1 MTPRIDWLRV
11 TVYAALLVGL
21 CGLATLAGWLIER
34 FIARYGP
41 WIMAHADPI
50 IAAVLTVWA
59 GTMLRRR
66 SATGR
71 LTPCSSSAS
80 VSTPTGCLS
89 RATG

>member
-34 FIARYGP
+34 FIAWAGP

-50 IAAVLTVWA
+50 IAVVLTVCA
-59 GTMLRRR
+59 VLLAVLAVAER
-66 SATGR
+66 AKKD
-71 LTPCSSSAS
+71 AS
-80 VSTPTGCLS
+80 W
-89 RATG
+89 

>member
-41 WIMAHADPI
+41 WIMAHADG
-50 IAAVLTVWA
+50 IAAVVLTVCA
-59 GTMLRRR
+59 VLLSVLAVAER
-66 SATGR
+66 
-71 LTPCSSSAS
+71 AS
-80 VSTPTGCLS
+80 KDNPSW
-89 RATG
+89 

>member
-41 WIMAHADPI
+41 WIMAHADGI
-50 IAAVLTVWA
+50 VAAVLTVCA
-59 GTMLRRR
+59 VL
-66 SATGR
+66 
-71 LTPCSSSAS
+71 LTVLAVAERAKKDAS
-80 VSTPTGCLS
+80 W
-89 RATG
+89 